1 MNRVTGQRGVRV
13 GGGLLVVATTL
24 LSSSGVAEAGFEP
37 GPTTVAEVTA
47 RPSKPGT
54 TTVAEIRSRP
64 NTIHSALVGRDRRN
78 LRTCKSTAYFFQSVV
93 WRLGK
98 VTKKSI
104 QIKSLD
110 LWQQGGREVTY
121 GSLKMLRGTDGKQ
134 VWLKKYWQIPRYQP
148 NRLKITK
155 FKVNKTVPVRPN
167 KPIQLL
173 VNWEDGGKRG
183 ERGDCYGQSLFIFKL
198 KPGTYTHEE

>member
-1 MNRVTGQRGVRV
+1 MNKVTGRGVQV
-13 GGGLLVVATTL
+13 CGSFLIAATTL
-24 LSSSGVAEAGFEP
+24 LASSGIAEAGSKP
-37 GPTTVAEVTA
+37 GPTTTADITA

-78 LRTCKSTAYFFQSVV
+78 LRTCRSTAYFFQSVV
-93 WRLGK
+93 WHLGK

-104 QIKSLD
+104 QVRSLD

-121 GSLKMLRGTDGKQ
+121 GSLKLSRGTDGKQ
-134 VWLKKYWQIPRYQP
+134 VWLKEYWQIPRYRP

-155 FKVNKTVPVRPN
+155 FKVNKTVPVRPD
-167 KPIQLL
+167 KPIQLA
-173 VNWEDGGKRG
+173 VNWEDGGQRG
-183 ERGDCYGQSLFIFKL
+183 ERGDCYGTGQFIFKL
-198 KPGTYTHEE
+198 KPGRYTHEE